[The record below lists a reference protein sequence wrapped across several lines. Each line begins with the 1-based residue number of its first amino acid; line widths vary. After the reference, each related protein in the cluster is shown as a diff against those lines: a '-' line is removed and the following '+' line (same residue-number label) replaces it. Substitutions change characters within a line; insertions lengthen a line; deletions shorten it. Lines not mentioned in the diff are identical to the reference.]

1 MRNISQIV
9 VSPVMMTP
17 QGARSSIRNFADELD
32 KTDDRGSGI
41 RLRHQVA
48 QDHQSPHQAPVT
60 SRIAGGGEPTTA
72 SVVVSAASETLST
85 SSGSEIS
92 AAINTESV
100 RPLENVVQ
108 PTGITESLAGSR
120 VFGVHLLASTY
131 LSELYAS
138 TGQATSPASLNT
150 VPSASEGVTEDMGD
164 VSPGAP
170 GNVVAAIAD
179 TSSSDEAVGVF
190 DLFARKVV
198 IAAIDESRS
207 SAPATVA
214 PETSQ
219 EALWPEDSLRLT
231 KQRDGSLTLWLR
243 DYRMDDTQA
252 IHVIGALVNEAASR
266 GMHLGRILLNGRE
279 VWTSPHDY

>member
-1 MRNISQIV
+1 MRNVSQIV

-17 QGARSSIRNFADELD
+17 QGARSSIRDFADELD
-32 KTDDRGSGI
+32 KTDDRGTGT
-41 RLRHQVA
+41 RLRHQGA
-48 QDHQSPHQAPVT
+48 QDHSPHQAPVI
-60 SRIAGGGEPTTA
+60 SRITGGGEPTRA
-72 SVVVSAASETLST
+72 SVVASASSEAVSA

-92 AAINTESV
+92 AGINTESAQ
-100 RPLENVVQ
+100 PLGDVVQ
-108 PTGITESLAGSR
+108 PTGITEDLAGSR

-138 TGQATSPASLNT
+138 TGQAASLASLNT
-150 VPSASEGVTEDMGD
+150 VPSASEGMTEDIVN

-170 GNVVAAIAD
+170 GNVVGAMAD

-190 DLFARKVV
+190 DLLARKAVD
-198 IAAIDESRS
+198 AAMDESRS

-219 EALWPEDSLRLT
+219 EALWAEDSLRFT

-243 DYRMDDTQA
+243 DYRMNDTQA
-252 IHVIGALVNEAASR
+252 IQVIGALVHEAGSR

-279 VWTSPHDY
+279 VWTSPNDY

>member
-9 VSPVMMTP
+9 VSPVMITP

-41 RLRHQVA
+41 RLRHQGTK
-48 QDHQSPHQAPVT
+48 DQSPHQAPAA
-60 SRIAGGGEPTTA
+60 SQIAGGCEPTTA
-72 SVVVSAASETLST
+72 SVVVSAASETVSA
-85 SSGSEIS
+85 SSGAEIS
-92 AAINTESV
+92 AAINTELV
-100 RPLENVVQ
+100 RPLGNVVQ
-108 PTGITESLAGSR
+108 PTGITENLAGSR

-138 TGQATSPASLNT
+138 TRQATSPASLNT

-179 TSSSDEAVGVF
+179 TSSSDEVVGVF
-190 DLFARKVV
+190 DLFARNAV

-207 SAPATVA
+207 PAPATVA